1 MSLARQALASTRGR
15 IVLAVLAAILAWQ
28 AWLSL
33 AVAFKLSPDL
43 AKEARR
49 VNVIVTLSFPP
60 ERFHIQHFQ
69 ALGRV
74 SGTDG
79 PTVEVR
85 GVPPDNLRAMARP
98 FWVRRV
104 DPLTDGG

>member
-1 MSLARQALASTRGR
+1 MSLVRQALRSTRGR
-15 IVLAVLAAILAWQ
+15 ILIGVGLALVAWQ

-33 AVAFKLSPDL
+33 AAPFKISPDI
-43 AKEARR
+43 ARDRPR
-49 VNVIVTLSFPP
+49 VNVVVTLNFPP
-60 ERFHIQHFQ
+60 ERFHIQTFQ

-85 GVPPDNLRAMARP
+85 GVPPANLRALARP

-104 DPLTDGG
+104 EPLTEGG

>member
-15 IVLAVLAAILAWQ
+15 IVLAVLAAIVGWQ
-28 AWLSL
+28 AWLS
-33 AVAFKLSPDL
+33 VAASFKLSPDL
-43 AKEARR
+43 ARDTRR
-49 VNVIVTLSFPP
+49 VNVVVTLNFPP

-85 GVPPDNLRAMARP
+85 GVPPANLRALARP

>member
-1 MSLARQALASTRGR
+1 MSLVRQALGSTKAR
-15 IVLAVLAAILAWQ
+15 IILTVAGLVLVWQ
-28 AWLSL
+28 VWLSL
-33 AVAFKLSPDL
+33 AAPFKLAPGI
-43 AKEARR
+43 ARDAGR
-49 VNVIVTLSFPP
+49 VNVVVTLSFPP
-60 ERFHIQHFQ
+60 ERFHIEHFQ

-85 GVPPDNLRAMARP
+85 GVPPANLRAMARP

-104 DPLTDGG
+104 DPLNQGG